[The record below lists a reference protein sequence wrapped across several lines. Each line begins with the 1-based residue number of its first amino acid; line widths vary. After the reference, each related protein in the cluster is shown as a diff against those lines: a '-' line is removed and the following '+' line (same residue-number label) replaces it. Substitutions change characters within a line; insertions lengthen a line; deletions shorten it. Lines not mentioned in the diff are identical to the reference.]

1 MNWTRFLLVF
11 VSLAACGQAMAQ
23 SPSPPLPPLESV
35 TVTATK
41 ATRDAIANFI
51 FSHAKPSRV
60 TDKLTRW
67 RRGICPLTIG
77 LGEKYAAHVTQR
89 LRAVAASIG
98 APVSKDPKCRP
109 NVRIVFTTEPQALL
123 DNIRKDA
130 PAMLGYFDSQAKI
143 TLAAQFIRPVQ
154 SWYTTA
160 TGDSRGFTQ
169 TDSPNPTGLSIRV
182 PPPPGNGMSEGS
194 MYTMELPYANARS
207 SHGTRLSDGLTT
219 EFTNVTIVAE
229 PAKLLEMEIGAL
241 ADYIAVLA
249 LSQPAS
255 LDSCGELPS
264 IINLFSAAC
273 GSAVKT
279 ITDGDLAYLRGL
291 YKMQLDGSLQA
302 QRGQV
307 RYQMERALQGR

>member
-1 MNWTRFLLVF
+1 MKGMCFLLALAW
-11 VSLAACGQAMAQ
+11 LAASPHAMAQ
-23 SPSPPLPPLESV
+23 PQPSALPPLESV

-41 ATRDAIANFI
+41 ATREAIASFI

-77 LGEKYAAHVTQR
+77 LGDKYATHVTQR

-98 APVSKDPKCRP
+98 APVNKDPKCRP

-130 PAMLGYFDSQAKI
+130 PAMLGYFDNQAQI
-143 TLAAQFIRPVQ
+143 TRAATFIRPVQ

-160 TGDSRGFTQ
+160 TGDLRGFTQ
-169 TDSPNPTGLSIRV
+169 TDSPNPTGLSIRL

-194 MYTMELPYANARS
+194 MYTMDLPYANARS
-207 SHGTRLSDGLTT
+207 SNGTRLGDGLTT

-229 PAKLLEMEIGAL
+229 PARLLDMEIGTL

-255 LDSCGELPS
+255 LDSCGELSS
-264 IINLFSAAC
+264 ITNLFSSVCRGAT
-273 GSAVKT
+273 KT
-279 ITDGDLAYLRGL
+279 ITDADLAYLRGL

-307 RYQMERALQGR
+307 RYQMERALEGR